1 MSKIKEVYEYNNGSW
16 ENGTP
21 IGADASNVD
30 VALSDSTSTR
40 DLQSV
45 LGNVSVSDSSI
56 KTQLSGKVNTDSGD
70 IKDTVV
76 SVLDPSS
83 ATDTSENIDSSD
95 VIVAAGESQYTMWSK
110 FNTFRKRVSNKFNNF
125 LISSVEDVVTPSNT
139 KTYSQA
145 ALNGYF
151 ADVIGYKTDA
161 DVAETGS
168 VADQLS
174 ALNSNAIID
183 VITEGQWTLLKLAN
197 GQLLGTATQNIGQ
210 YSFNTTV
217 SSGVIAGGTFS
228 NRSLPTIAT
237 GGAVVPIAVT
247 SSSNS
252 GIWLEWLG
260 SNLRI
265 CKANNS
271 TGVALQNVTIYWILF
286 NGQWQ

>member
-1 MSKIKEVYEYNNGSW
+1 MPKIKEVYEYDNGSW

-56 KTQLSGKVNTDSGD
+56 KTQLSGKVDTDSGD

-83 ATDTSENIDSSD
+83 ATDTSEDIDSTD
-95 VIVAAGESQYTMWSK
+95 VIVAAGEDQTTMWSK
-110 FNTFRKRVSNKFNNF
+110 FNTFRKRVSNKFSNF
-125 LISSVEDVVTPSNT
+125 LINSVEDVLEPSDT

-145 ALNGYF
+145 ALNSYF

-161 DVAETGS
+161 DVASIGS

-174 ALNSNAIID
+174 TLNNNVTTLNAWMNHFE
-183 VITEGQWTLLKLAN
+183 TQTLTSQSQLYSKTGFAIFTVQGSTSSVNLYN
-197 GQLLGTATQNIGQ
+197 GSTYLCSINT
-210 YSFNTTV
+210 YSKVLFW
-217 SSGVIAGGTFS
+217 SSGATAS
-228 NRSLPTIAT
+228 NDA
-237 GGAVVPIAVT
+237 AVLWVT
-247 SSSNS
+247 SD
-252 GIWLEWLG
+252 
-260 SNLRI
+260 
-265 CKANNS
+265 ANAY
-271 TGVALQNVTIYWILF
+271 VAFRNGTNWIKYKQLH
-286 NGQWQ
+286 NN

>member
-1 MSKIKEVYEYNNGSW
+1 MPKIKEVYEYNNGSW

-56 KTQLSGKVNTDSGD
+56 KTQLSGKVDTDSGD

-83 ATDTSENIDSSD
+83 ATDTSEDIDSTD
-95 VIVAAGESQYTMWSK
+95 VIVAAGEDQTTMWSK
-110 FNTFRKRVSNKFNNF
+110 FNTFRKRVSNKFSNF
-125 LISSVEDVVTPSNT
+125 LINSVEDVLEPSDT

-145 ALNGYF
+145 ALNSYF

-161 DVAETGS
+161 DVASIGS

-174 ALNSNAIID
+174 TLNNNVTTLNAWMD
-183 VITEGQWTLLKLAN
+183 HFD
-197 GQLLGTATQNIGQ
+197 TQNLTSQ
-210 YSFNTTV
+210 SQLYSKKGLAIFNVPGTTSGV
-217 SSGVIAGGTFS
+217 SLYNGSTYLCSIATYSKVLYWSSG
-228 NRSLPTIAT
+228 AT
-237 GGAVVPIAVT
+237 AANDAAVLWVT
-247 SSSNS
+247 SDAYAYVAFRN
-252 GIWLEWLG
+252 G
-260 SNLRI
+260 
-265 CKANNS
+265 AN
-271 TGVALQNVTIYWILF
+271 WIKYKQLH
-286 NGQWQ
+286 NN